1 MALIKCPE
9 CGRMVSDK
17 AASCPGCGCPIRK
30 TVFSEVKKWVINN
43 KILFSAVIGVILVC
57 IVAAVVIA
65 NHAKKNDSEGLP
77 DPAIVSKVASEVEDT
92 ENDQGVNEV
101 SQGISKDVMEE
112 TEDNSITENEKKLQE
127 KQEYIDKNIELTD
140 FVVEE
145 CTGYSGPKPGLHNL
159 SIKNNGDQDITA
171 LTIGLDFLGDNGTVI
186 EQKEISVIGGVLS
199 SDVIKAGYSWKM
211 EDDKFYE
218 IENVSGNANLSK
230 VNVYVSDVTLTKP
243 IASEKKSQ
251 EEIYIE
257 QYLDITANVGMNSSY
272 HGTVPGISNI
282 SIKNNGDRD
291 IEELKVTVYFQDES
305 GKNIAEDTFLVIGG
319 YFGGDTLKANYS
331 WKMESNKFYEFEHL
345 ANEVDVSRH
354 TVEITSIKFG
364 N

>member
-1 MALIKCPE
+1 MSLIKCPE

-17 AASCPGCGCPIRK
+17 AASCPGCGCPIK
-30 TVFSEVKKWVINN
+30 KNIFTEVKKWITNN
-43 KILFSAVIGVILVC
+43 KTLFTAIIGAIVICVVVI
-57 IVAAVVIA
+57 VVIA
-65 NHAKKNDSEGLP
+65 NHGKKNDSDSLP
-77 DPAIVSKVASEVEDT
+77 DPEVESNVASEVSDA
-92 ENDQGVNEV
+92 ENDQGVNAGSKE
-101 SQGISKDVMEE
+101 ISNDVMEE

-145 CTGYSGPKPGLHNL
+145 CTGYSGPKPGLHSL

-171 LTIGLDFLGDNGTVI
+171 LTIGLDFLGDDGAVI
-186 EQKEISVIGGVLS
+186 EQKELNVIGGLLS
-199 SDVIKAGYSWKM
+199 SDTIKAGYSWKM
-211 EDDKFYE
+211 EDDKFFE
-218 IENVSGNANLSK
+218 IENVSGNVNLSR

-243 IASEKKSQ
+243 LVSEKKSQ

-305 GKNIAEDTFLVIGG
+305 GKNIAEDTFMVIGG

-354 TVEITSIKFG
+354 TIAITSIKFG
-364 N
+364 S